1 MKVLAVILDGL
12 KILSIVNLFIFMSQL
27 NDALFNFG
35 FKTPEVQEA
44 FLENLYFAGY
54 FNEDKIWQAINL
66 MQYNKDGTLTA
77 KWDNL
82 RLTFLF
88 LKRAISR
95 AKANQSDHTKFSAK
109 KLLDNFLVA
118 NIFDHQDVEDV
129 VFYIAQNAFGRLP
142 NQERSELA
150 HYEWMDKYKEKY
162 FINSKKLNLIDEI
175 NPTLTKYDE
184 CWIQGA
190 ARIRVITRM
199 QYLKSLQ
206 DSGIDVGTVRLL
218 TGAREL
224 WAEIAVVTD
233 LSESKE
239 CMLKLAKLNNIKV
252 NEDQPFI
259 IKKIGNVDRTYLNYA
274 TNDSPVI
281 TETMMAT
288 KTYREIF
295 GYDIEQVIDSAAAA
309 GLMRPNTEQNAK
321 DVALHLKDRINH
333 NDFGGRK
340 INILVVSN
348 QPYCERQA
356 ITISRSI
363 RKIITDCEIFC
374 DGVGEAAAVGVAGIH
389 SELGALVT
397 EMFLRKIE
405 QDNEPRKRQPEQLMF
420 SSRYAPAS
428 EA

>member
-1 MKVLAVILDGL
+1 MT
-12 KILSIVNLFIFMSQL
+12 QL

-35 FKTPEVQEA
+35 FKNQEAQEA

-54 FNEDKIWQAINL
+54 FDNEKIWQTINL

-77 KWDNL
+77 KWNNL

-95 AKANQSDHTKFSAK
+95 AKANQSDVTKFSAK

-118 NIFDHQDVEDV
+118 DIFDHQDVEDV
-129 VFYIAQNAFGRLP
+129 IFYIAQNAFGRLP
-142 NQERSELA
+142 NQERNELP
-150 HYEWMDKYKEKY
+150 HYEWMDLCKEKY
-162 FINSKKLNLIDEI
+162 FTNSKKLNLIDEI
-175 NPTLTKYDE
+175 NPVLKKYDE

-190 ARIRVITRM
+190 ARLRVITRM
-199 QYLKSLQ
+199 KYLKNLQ
-206 DSGIDVGTVRLL
+206 EKGIDVGTVRLL

-224 WAEIAVVTD
+224 WAEIAVVSD
-233 LSESKE
+233 INESKE
-239 CMLKLAKLNNIKV
+239 CMLKLAKINDIKI
-252 NEDQPFI
+252 NEDQPFV
-259 IKKIGNVDRTYLNYA
+259 IKKIGNADRTYLNYA
-274 TNDSPVI
+274 AGESRVI
-281 TETMMAT
+281 TETMMAK

-295 GYDIEQVIDSAAAA
+295 GYEIDQVVDSAAAL

-321 DVALHLKDRINH
+321 DVALYLKERIDR
-333 NDFGGRK
+333 NDFSDNK
-340 INILVVSN
+340 INILVISN

-363 RKIITDCEIFC
+363 KKIIPNREIICE
-374 DGVGEAAAVGVAGIH
+374 GVGEAAAVGVSGVH

-405 QDNEPRKRQPEQLMF
+405 QDNEARKRPPEQLMF
-420 SSRYAPAS
+420 SSRYVGAL
-428 EA
+428 